1 MTDDDVPIGRR
12 VASWRV
18 RRSMTQQMLA
28 DRLRRSKSWVD
39 KVERGARALDRYS
52 VIQEL
57 AHVLRVD
64 PEVLLGQPR
73 STPAGTPVGVDDIRA
88 ALARYDIPQA
98 PPQTDELRRQI
109 GHAWLTYQHAHY
121 GQLVRLLPC
130 LLDAAQG
137 ARSAELLVQAYRIT
151 SSLLVKL
158 GEADLGWLAADR
170 AMTAAGDDRLLAA
183 AATIEVAQA
192 LRAQNRDRLALT
204 ALLPTANRVLPQ
216 LANPGDQEVC
226 GLFGDQNCPK
236 PLDHESGSGSGGDGQ
251 GGHRGRAVGGT
262 LLVQAALAAAG
273 CGEHRRADELIDR
286 AAGIAA
292 SLRGYDDTHR
302 TSFGPVAVELARV
315 LVAAQRGDAAEALRR
330 HSTVVRREGWRRLP
344 AEHRGAYLVDV
355 ARAYLQ
361 VGDLRGAAR
370 ALVDADSVAPAE
382 VRCRPLART
391 VIADVAR
398 ARPAPAGVAR
408 LATLVGLTRSPRAV
422 PAAWG
427 RCRVLRW
434 REREEGRAGCG
445 HRRRPDP
452 VRPRHPRAGLR
463 AGRH

>member
-1 MTDDDVPIGRR
+1 MTNDDLPIGRR
-12 VASWRV
+12 VARWRV

-39 KVERGARALDRYS
+39 KVERGVRTLDRYS

-73 STPAGTPVGVDDIRA
+73 TTPAGTPDGVDEIRA
-88 ALARYDIPQA
+88 ALARYATPKA
-98 PPQTDELRRQI
+98 PPQTDELRRQV

-121 GQLVRLLPC
+121 GQLVRLLPG

-158 GEADLGWLAADR
+158 GEAGLAWLAADR
-170 AMTAAGDDRLLAA
+170 AMSAAIDDPILAATAA
-183 AATIEVAQA
+183 ISVAQA
-192 LRAQNRDRLALT
+192 LRSSNRDHLALT
-204 ALLPTANRVLPQ
+204 ATLAAANRIVPSPSPSR
-216 LANPGDQEVC
+216 PGDHGVG
-226 GLFGDQNCPK
+226 GLHGDRTARQPH
-236 PLDHESGSGSGGDGQ
+236 DQRGGSGVAPGEW
-251 GGHRGRAVGGT
+251 AVGGT

-302 TSFGPVAVELARV
+302 TSFGPVAVEVARV
-315 LVAAQRGDAAEALRR
+315 LVVAQRGDLDEALQR
-330 HSTVVRREGWRRLP
+330 HSTIVRREAWRRLP
-344 AEHRGAYLVDV
+344 AEYRGAYLVDV

-361 VGDLRGAAR
+361 VGDVRGAAR

-391 VIADVAR
+391 LIADVAR
-398 ARPAPAGVAR
+398 AQPAPAGVAR
-408 LATLVGLTRSPRAV
+408 LATLVGLTR
-422 PAAWG
+422 
-427 RCRVLRW
+427 
-434 REREEGRAGCG
+434 
-445 HRRRPDP
+445 
-452 VRPRHPRAGLR
+452 
-463 AGRH
+463 